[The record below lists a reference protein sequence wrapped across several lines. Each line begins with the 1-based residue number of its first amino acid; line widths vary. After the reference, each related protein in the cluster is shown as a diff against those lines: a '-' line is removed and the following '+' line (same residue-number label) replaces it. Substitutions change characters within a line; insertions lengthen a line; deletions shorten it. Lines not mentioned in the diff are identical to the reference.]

1 MPSPKTH
8 YAYLL
13 PGGKNGIVDSWA
25 ECEKKVKGIN
35 GARYKG
41 FKSLAEA
48 REWLA
53 GGAKYDIRQKK
64 KMPEGVYFDAGT
76 GRGDGVEISVTDK
89 NGKDLLDKAIHPD
102 LLNKHGKHLL
112 PKGKTN
118 NFGELLACRYAMG
131 LANMLKKKKVMGDSK
146 LVVDFW
152 SKGMIKREV
161 DAKTRALA
169 FEVAALR
176 REFEARG
183 GEITLISGDD
193 NPADLGFHK

>member
-13 PGGKNGIVDSWA
+13 PGGKSGIADSWP
-25 ECEKKVKGIN
+25 ECEKKVKGVN

-41 FKSLAEA
+41 FKSLTEA
-48 REWLA
+48 REWLT

-76 GRGDGVEISVTDK
+76 GRGKGVEISVTDK
-89 NGKDLLDKAIHPD
+89 NGKDLLDKAIHSG
-102 LLNKHGKHLL
+102 LLNEHGKHLL

-118 NFGELLACRYAMG
+118 NFGELLACRYAMI
-131 LANMLKKKKVMGDSK
+131 LAGMLKKKKVMGDSK

-152 SKGMIKREV
+152 SKGMIKKEV

-176 REFEARG
+176 REFESQG
-183 GEITLISGDD
+183 GEIILVSGDD